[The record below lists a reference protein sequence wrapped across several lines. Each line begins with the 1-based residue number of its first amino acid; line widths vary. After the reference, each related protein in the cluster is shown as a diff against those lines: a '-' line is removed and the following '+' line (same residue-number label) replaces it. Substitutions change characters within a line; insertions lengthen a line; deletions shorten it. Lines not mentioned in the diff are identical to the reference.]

1 MAQLGQRQVRW
12 VTSSIHCTGARGGRD
27 IITTEPMTS
36 SSHQFIYRSGDIMH
50 SDSFFLETQMSN
62 RVFYCRYQ
70 YYYTSEIIAAF
81 ITMNQV

>member
-12 VTSSIHCTGARGGRD
+12 VTSSIHCAGRRGGRD

-50 SDSFFLETQMSN
+50 SYSFF
-62 RVFYCRYQ
+62 RDADV
-70 YYYTSEIIAAF
+70 
-81 ITMNQV
+81 

>member
-12 VTSSIHCTGARGGRD
+12 VTSSIHCAGRHGAQD

-36 SSHQFIYRSGDIMH
+36 SSHQFIYRSGDIMC
-50 SDSFFLETQMSN
+50 SDSFLETQVSN

-70 YYYTSEIIAAF
+70 YYYTSEMIAAF